1 MISKTGNELPIGFAM
16 ELASD
21 LDAMDIFAEM
31 SENDQQVWIDGARR
45 MNTKDEMRRYV
56 HSIADQM
63 KQKKIINKSSIF
75 NKIKSAAAG
84 CSYVQ
89 VPAAG
94 FISFARLFI

>member
-45 MNTKDEMRRYV
+45 MNTKDEMAPLRSFHCR
-56 HSIADQM
+56 SNKAE
-63 KQKKIINKSSIF
+63 KKS
-75 NKIKSAAAG
+75 
-84 CSYVQ
+84 
-89 VPAAG
+89 
-94 FISFARLFI
+94 

>member
-31 SENDQQVWIDGARR
+31 SENDQQVRIDGARR

-56 HSIADQM
+56 HSIADQI
-63 KQKKIINKSSIF
+63 KQKKNHKL
-75 NKIKSAAAG
+75 K
-84 CSYVQ
+84 Q
-89 VPAAG
+89 D
-94 FISFARLFI
+94 L

>member
-45 MNTKDEMRRYV
+45 MNTKDV

-63 KQKKIINKSSIF
+63 KQKKNHK
-75 NKIKSAAAG
+75 
-84 CSYVQ
+84 
-89 VPAAG
+89 
-94 FISFARLFI
+94 